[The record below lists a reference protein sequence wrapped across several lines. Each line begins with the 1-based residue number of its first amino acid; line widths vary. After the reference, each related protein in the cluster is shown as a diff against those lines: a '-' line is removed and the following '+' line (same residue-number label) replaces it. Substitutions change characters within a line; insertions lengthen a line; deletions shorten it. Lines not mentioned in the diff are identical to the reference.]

1 MLCLACIAVIFAIIT
16 MLRYTGTATKSDQ
29 AKIVLKEVIKF
40 IDADADLSELFET
53 KEYNGEVK
61 CNLTQGVIKALGRD
75 TKSIDGFRP
84 YLGIVD
90 EYHAH
95 KDNQMYKLFKGGTR
109 NMKESLASVITTAGF
124 NLNGP
129 CYELY
134 KYCNLPEKYKSCQMI
149 IKQMNGRKILHNGVK
164 SQ

>member
-40 IDADADLSELFET
+40 TDADADLSELFET

-75 TKSIDGFRP
+75 TKSI
-84 YLGIVD
+84 
-90 EYHAH
+90 
-95 KDNQMYKLFKGGTR
+95 
-109 NMKESLASVITTAGF
+109 
-124 NLNGP
+124 
-129 CYELY
+129 
-134 KYCNLPEKYKSCQMI
+134 
-149 IKQMNGRKILHNGVK
+149 
-164 SQ
+164 